1 MAAELSDFEAARIFK
16 TMGDPVRLG
25 ILRRLSR
32 GEQPVGDLANALGL
46 SMARVSHHLAILRAE
61 GLVADRR
68 SGKQVFYTSRLLETG
83 YTALLTPMGLG
94 VQEPATPA
102 LRVLAASDLSLAF
115 RAVGEAFQEQ
125 TGIMVRFRFGAT
137 HALGRELSQDPAADL
152 FASASREAIATLAE
166 QDLIDPR
173 TIMSFARG
181 SLALWCRNVLPYPV
195 RELGDL
201 LRPEVR
207 WVVIPNPEVAP
218 NGAVAAELL
227 RRDGLWD
234 AVRPKLLLSNDAQQA
249 LHFADTDNDA
259 VAIVPLALCAGTAG
273 RYLVIPEHRHLPL
286 DHTLALTRSTQHPV
300 QARAFSAF
308 VSSPPGR
315 DILQRYGFAVA

>member
-1 MAAELSDFEAARIFK
+1 MATELSDRDAARIFK
-16 TMGDPVRLG
+16 TMGDPVRVG
-25 ILRRLSR
+25 ILRRLSQ
-32 GEQPVGDLANALGL
+32 GEQAVGDLANALGL
-46 SMARVSHHLAILRAE
+46 SVARVSHHLAILRAE
-61 GLVADRR
+61 GMVADRR
-68 SGKQVFYTSRLLETG
+68 SGKQVFYASRLREVES
-83 YTALLTPMGLG
+83 TALLTPMGLG
-94 VQEPATPA
+94 AQAPATAA

-125 TGIMVRFRFGAT
+125 TGILVRFRFGAT
-137 HALGRELSQDPAADL
+137 HALGRELSQDPEADL
-152 FASASREAIATLAE
+152 FASASMAAIATLAE
-166 QDLIDPR
+166 QDLIDPQ
-173 TIMSFARG
+173 TITHFARG
-181 SLALWCRNVLPYPV
+181 HLALWCRQGHQAPV

-227 RRDGLWD
+227 RREGIWD

-259 VAIVPLALCAGTAG
+259 VAIVPLALCSGAAG
-273 RYLVIPEHRHLPL
+273 RHVVIPGHRHLPL
-286 DHTLALTRSTQHPV
+286 DHTLALTRHTRHPM
-300 QARAFSAF
+300 QAQAFSAF

-315 DILQRYGFAVA
+315 GILQRYGFAVA